1 MALGIDFDKLRSEL
15 KEENRQRY
23 SDLDEYQRPIE
34 QTPTP
39 TAKKK
44 EEFVNFYDWSTYSNA
59 YEGKGAE
66 YIKSSNA
73 WKKYMYSDEEKLQEA
88 KVVSIET
95 GIPINALLSSDENM
109 AMGRSVQAFTKKRMA
124 LAPEGINDFD
134 MNEVYAKFPNLKAII
149 ENPNMSDTDVA
160 IAMNN
165 VDDLTVTHS
174 AVEAFMLGL
183 EADKANYRIGEIGMG
198 AFLGLHELNDEDR
211 AEIERLKKS
220 IPEQKET
227 PNFFDDPTVS
237 VAGGVGG
244 QLYHLGA
251 GVGQGLVTATGAA
264 VIGTAMGSPVM
275 GGTMAVGSLA
285 GSMAYD
291 MFMNSAGRQYLEY
304 SEMKD
309 KNGKQLLTDDE
320 ARTFAALSAGAETGI
335 EFWNYGKVM
344 SLLGMNMKKEIM
356 EIVAKSQGN
365 QEMLRASV
373 KRFIGD
379 KVAQAVKVGGTE
391 AIEEGTQDILA
402 DKAVHDAI
410 VTYAPQSR
418 ERKYTGEEYAKGFL
432 ESSAE
437 ALPGIIGLGVLG
449 GTASQIKSV
458 RNFAKLQA
466 MQNENFLGE
475 MKLANGLQMLQA
487 LGQNAKQSKLFKKSP
502 EVYEASVK
510 GAVEKTEFK
519 EVRIDTEFAMQDEEG
534 AQVFNQL
541 VEAMGLEQEEVN
553 AILENKAD
561 LVVPTETYVATVQ
574 DNEVLNQYI
583 SFDEKGHSMARK
595 KYFAQIA
602 EETAKRM
609 DIQSEAEQAE
619 VIHTIITSTFPE
631 EGAEQDMGA
640 ACILENPSNPYQA
653 WKRMYADTKT
663 AIDARLGSIV
673 KNLKEGMSRGSHV
686 YVSDGIGHEAKRMSD
701 NDAWY
706 GEFYK
711 QHKRKPNERELLDMA
726 REIYGGGGAKYGT
739 AGIGYENLPDEAQ
752 ADIDALDRDFETL
765 NVLEDIKDK
774 VSQLT
779 ASEMT
784 VTKGLSPSGYRV
796 YQSVREQLAQGNK
809 DVKDSARLNAILFAR
824 YADRMAENISKITGR
839 EYTAEDYMRE
849 RMHIVADAT
858 EVDEGGLNQS
868 AGMHAETA
876 NHKALL
882 EAMQMKEVGANK
894 EDIYDKT
901 GWYLGA
907 DGKWRFE
914 IPDSLDMIDE
924 EKIPE
929 FREGIPYGVSL
940 GELYNNLALYRAYP
954 WLENVFVVCRQ
965 TKEGVLGYADYTNN
979 AIVVNPEIANNAE
992 IFKETLIHE
1001 IQHFIQAYE
1010 GFASGG
1016 SPSTVKRQVD
1026 RQHWLYIEEIMAIHP
1041 KAGSYI
1047 KLLSRLEKERALNNE
1062 REVEFY
1068 GYKKTQAEKEI
1079 PPEDIKKILAVYE
1092 KMKKL
1097 QENVDSVEDDVY
1109 KYYRLHGEQEARNT
1123 SEKAKLNTNIQQFEG
1138 KELRSEDDIYKEH
1151 RAKIDPTYHKQV
1163 DEWMENRRMW
1173 EGTVN
1178 ASGEEISNAYDRM
1191 TEIEEELRDVKQ
1203 FAEFMQAINENADL
1217 EFALT
1222 WGELEEDRA
1231 KYKRAVLEGID
1242 EDTAIIVFGD
1252 TLVGS
1257 YSADEV
1263 DPAEFKAQKEAVREK
1278 YQDTAEWM
1286 KAPNGEDTNLTEDQW
1301 LTVRTKA
1308 FKRWFGNWEAHW
1320 IKDKILKDD
1329 FVVIER
1335 KENKIIPEEKIKDYD
1350 DGVKGA
1356 RGVLAKLIKT
1366 ILPDFV
1372 LTKAIGKVKF
1382 SISSLKDDLYHS
1394 TGRMKVESL
1403 VQIDELLETATKIA
1417 ERKIEGGRTS
1427 HILAKGATWRGE
1439 KYIVLMV
1446 VNEDEQGNKFYD
1458 HEMTTIKKLDA
1469 TSSGI
1474 AISGKRPGKESK
1486 HQALIDILKQDIW
1499 DVNMT
1504 KELDENGEPLADE
1517 VQNYSHTENTYNQ
1530 TAYHGSPHKFDTFD
1544 QTADEKS
1551 RKQKQLELLL
1561 ATNPMTDDYHTG
1573 IRTVD
1578 DILDAEDVLGDGF
1591 EEIYPDFTEDMAQ
1604 KAMSKGKIKIYSSKP
1619 IKAGAFVSP
1628 SKMCAEDYA
1637 GGGKVYSKT
1646 VSVNDVAWIDSSE
1659 GEYAPIKDEVYNQ
1672 SVRGQTRISG
1682 ASRMVSLFE
1691 KANKSTFVHE
1701 MGHVAL
1707 ADLKMLAEMEGAPA
1721 ELVRD
1726 WNTIKEWLGVK
1737 PSQKELTREQHE
1749 QFARGFEAYLR
1760 SGEAPVRG
1768 LKSVFRKFKKWLCDI
1783 YADFVQLGGKPSVE
1797 VKAVMAR
1804 MLASE
1809 QEIEAEAAMQ
1819 AVESIARKKGMQFLD
1834 ESTQAMYE
1842 RWVNEAK
1849 EEAKEKVLKIAMK
1862 DVADNLEDGRQE
1874 IIKTM
1879 REDIEN
1885 DLKQKDIFK
1894 AEALVKLSGSTDIL
1908 PTIGYTEEQ
1917 YNAELETY
1925 GGSLEKA
1932 VETELAKAVE
1942 EMDSYTDMQKT
1953 IEEEA
1958 QKALQTSEYK
1968 ARLVAFELEAIR
1980 RKEEA
1985 ERRLDKSI
1993 DKALADIEADIN
2005 GEAKEGKKDSKE
2017 VKSLK
2022 QKIADL
2028 KYTYKW
2034 REAELRLINQMQEAQ
2049 RKAERAEDKKQ
2060 AEKELKETV
2069 EQFREETKKSK
2080 EGIRLV
2086 RDSIVGQTKSYREA
2100 ARKQLASMS
2109 LAQATATATWQ
2120 QKERMKGHDADKLLA
2135 KGKWEE
2141 AKKAKQEQLMFG
2153 MFAAES
2159 VKIKQDVEKKIRQ
2172 MKKRS
2177 DSVAKGNVKL
2187 AVDER
2192 YFYNHLLYVFGVNSR
2207 DAIKPIE
2214 WDDET
2219 SVDAMFKRYAIAN
2232 EVNFYD
2238 ENGVL
2243 DVPRFI
2249 LGAVRSNEVYRKEVQ
2264 GARKM
2269 ISPLGYRGLTKEDFD
2284 ELADMLT
2291 TVYTIGKNAL
2301 NLRSVIDA
2309 NGNSVS
2315 LEDAAQ
2321 MVADGIRQNVKIA
2334 EDKDPTG
2341 MTLKSR
2347 FEKYASRGADY
2358 FHNLIKPETFFR
2370 RNDGDKDG
2378 ASMQF
2383 LYDPI
2388 KRASDRE
2395 LEMKAE
2401 MTKKLADLMKNKPS
2415 DWNKKQFKLGTSTIT
2430 REQLVVIALN
2440 WGTEINRMR
2449 FMDGYKVSEKEVTEV
2464 LCNLTNADW
2473 AIVDGVWSILES
2485 YWEETVAVE
2494 ERVTGVGLVKQ
2505 KAIPF
2510 DIKGKDGKTY
2520 RLKGGYYPIMYD
2532 PSKSTRAAD
2541 LADDAQAIQ
2550 QMSGNVVFG
2559 LRRGHTK
2566 KRTQES
2572 IDREIFTELVPM
2584 TKAIDDVIHNI
2595 CYREAVRDV
2604 NKIMSSKEVEQALT
2618 EAYGINVYRS
2628 LQKWVRDCWA
2638 LDERKDELSKIV
2650 ATLRKNMTT
2659 AVMAYRV
2666 LTAFLNVLN
2675 IFPMMEYLGKTRA
2688 LSAVVEAYK
2697 NPMQSYRFVTS
2708 KSVFVAERARTM
2720 DRDVREKLATK
2731 GENVIDKYAFAML
2744 AATDQML
2751 AVPLWKS
2758 EYQRAFREGVEKGL
2772 APEIIEQRAI
2782 DAGDAA
2788 VRRVFG
2794 SGDMKDL
2801 SAVQRGSEM
2810 SKMLTMYYSYMN
2822 TVLNAIEYRRGRAVD
2837 AKQWGKFANAILLWI
2852 GLIAVGDAILRSIM
2866 DDDDE
2871 EWHVRF
2877 AKSLAGQVGGMFPV
2891 VREVSKVA
2899 IERIMGEKTYG
2910 IKTTSAF
2917 DGFDR
2922 IDRAL
2927 QSLTSD
2933 KKDWIDKGR
2942 DVSRMVG
2949 AFAGVS
2955 DTLTDGVWTLIR
2967 FADNDFDNDI
2977 GELLKALVF
2986 DKKLKSR

>member
-1 MALGIDFDKLRSEL
+1 MAIDFDKLDKQWEEYRQTLVPAEPKPAKPKYEYSTDNLSMLEL
-15 KEENRQRY
+15 SGGTMAGVVSMDVAENVASVAKQTTGVAPY
-23 SDLDEYQRPIE
+23 VAEY
-34 QTPTP
+34 
-39 TAKKK
+39 AKG
-44 EEFVNFYDWSTYSNA
+44 SNA
-59 YEGKGAE
+59 Y
-66 YIKSSNA
+66 
-73 WKKYMYSDEEKLQEA
+73 KKYMYSEEDKLQDA
-88 KVVSIET
+88 KVISIET

-134 MNEVYAKFPNLKAII
+134 MNEVYEKFPNLKAIV

-165 VDDLTVTHS
+165 VEDLTVTHD

-198 AFLGLHELNDEDR
+198 AFLGLHKLNDEDR

-220 IPEQKET
+220 IPEQKGT
-227 PNFFDDPTVS
+227 PNFFDDPLVAI
-237 VAGGVGG
+237 AGGAGG
-244 QLYHLGA
+244 QLYHMGK
-251 GVGQGLVTATGAA
+251 GIGQGLKTAAGAVAIGAMAAPVTGGASVPVA
-264 VIGTAMGSPVM
+264 GTV
-275 GGTMAVGSLA
+275 AVGSLA

-291 MFMNSAGRQYLEY
+291 MFMNSAGRQYLAY

-320 ARTFAALSAGAETGI
+320 ARGFAALSAGLETGV

-344 SLLGMNMKKEIM
+344 SLFGMNMKREIM

-365 QEMLRASV
+365 QEMLRAGV
-373 KRFIGD
+373 MRFIGD
-379 KVAQAVKVGGTE
+379 KVAQAAKVGGTE

-402 DKAVHDAI
+402 DKAVHDVI
-410 VTYAPQSR
+410 VTYAPQAID
-418 ERKYTGEEYAKGFL
+418 RKYTGEEYAKGFL

-449 GTASQIKSV
+449 GGISQIKSV
-458 RNFAKLQA
+458 HDFAKLQA
-466 MQNENFLGE
+466 MQNENLLGE

-487 LGQNAKQSKLFKKSP
+487 LGQNAKTSKLFKKSP

-510 GAVEKTEFK
+510 GAVEKTDFK
-519 EVRIDTEFAMQDEEG
+519 EVRIDTELAMQDEEG
-534 AQVFNQL
+534 AMVFNQL

-561 LVVPTETYVATVQ
+561 LIVPTETYVTTVQ
-574 DNEVLNQYI
+574 DKNVLEQYI

-609 DIQSEAEQAE
+609 NLQSEAEQAE
-619 VIHTIITSTFPE
+619 VIHTVIVSNFPE
-631 EGAEQDMGA
+631 EGAQQDMGA

-653 WKRMYADTKT
+653 WKRMHADTKT

-673 KNLKEGMSRGSHV
+673 KNLKEGMSRGTHV

-809 DVKDSARLNAILFAR
+809 DVQDSARLNAILFAR
-824 YADRMAENISKITGR
+824 YADRMAENISKITGK
-839 EYTAEDYMRE
+839 EYTAEDYVRE
-849 RMHIVADAT
+849 RIMLVPNAT
-858 EVDEGGLNQS
+858 
-868 AGMHAETA
+868 
-876 NHKALL
+876 
-882 EAMQMKEVGANK
+882 
-894 EDIYDKT
+894 
-901 GWYLGA
+901 
-907 DGKWRFE
+907 
-914 IPDSLDMIDE
+914 
-924 EKIPE
+924 
-929 FREGIPYGVSL
+929 
-940 GELYNNLALYRAYP
+940 
-954 WLENVFVVCRQ
+954 
-965 TKEGVLGYADYTNN
+965 
-979 AIVVNPEIANNAE
+979 
-992 IFKETLIHE
+992 
-1001 IQHFIQAYE
+1001 
-1010 GFASGG
+1010 
-1016 SPSTVKRQVD
+1016 
-1026 RQHWLYIEEIMAIHP
+1026 
-1041 KAGSYI
+1041 
-1047 KLLSRLEKERALNNE
+1047 
-1062 REVEFY
+1062 
-1068 GYKKTQAEKEI
+1068 
-1079 PPEDIKKILAVYE
+1079 
-1092 KMKKL
+1092 
-1097 QENVDSVEDDVY
+1097 
-1109 KYYRLHGEQEARNT
+1109 
-1123 SEKAKLNTNIQQFEG
+1123 
-1138 KELRSEDDIYKEH
+1138 
-1151 RAKIDPTYHKQV
+1151 QV
-1163 DEWMENRRMW
+1163 DESGYNHPITNLDLNLDKEVDVLDLDEMGNALKGKGYKDVIAYIKENSD
-1173 EGTVN
+1173 GTQVP
-1178 ASGEEISNAYDRM
+1178 
-1191 TEIEEELRDVKQ
+1191 T
-1203 FAEFMQAINENADL
+1203 ADFKAMVGL
-1217 EFALT
+1217 PNYT
-1222 WGELEEDRA
+1222 D
-1231 KYKRAVLEGID
+1231 KYGRNH
-1242 EDTAIIVFGD
+1242 IVFGKPNQKRINVVARNKVL
-1252 TLVGS
+1252 TNFFKIIFATRVVEISSNKKITQGNLT
-1257 YSADEV
+1257 
-1263 DPAEFKAQKEAVREK
+1263 KAQKRKNEVERFYRLFAPVK
-1278 YQDTAEWM
+1278 LNNKLYTILITAEDYNRIVEID
-1286 KAPNGEDTNLTEDQW
+1286 AQEISLYEIT
-1301 LTVRTKA
+1301 TK
-1308 FKRWFGNWEAHW
+1308 E
-1320 IKDKILKDD
+1320 IKGIRPSATLNVKGT
-1329 FVVIER
+1329 
-1335 KENKIIPEEKIKDYD
+1335 IPSKVSIRDMLR
-1350 DGVKGA
+1350 GVKDVDGNPYINPDGSGNFA
-1356 RGVLAKLIKT
+1356 VL
-1366 ILPDFV
+1366 P
-1372 LTKAIGKVKF
+1372 
-1382 SISSLKDDLYHS
+1382 
-1394 TGRMKVESL
+1394 
-1403 VQIDELLETATKIA
+1403 
-1417 ERKIEGGRTS
+1417 
-1427 HILAKGATWRGE
+1427 
-1439 KYIVLMV
+1439 
-1446 VNEDEQGNKFYD
+1446 
-1458 HEMTTIKKLDA
+1458 
-1469 TSSGI
+1469 
-1474 AISGKRPGKESK
+1474 
-1486 HQALIDILKQDIW
+1486 
-1499 DVNMT
+1499 
-1504 KELDENGEPLADE
+1504 
-1517 VQNYSHTENTYNQ
+1517 NQ

-1701 MGHVAL
+1701 LGHVAL

-1726 WNTIKEWLGVK
+1726 WQVIKDWLGVK

-1819 AVESIARKKGMQFLD
+1819 AVESITRKKGMQFLD

-1862 DVADNLEDGRQE
+1862 DVADNLEEGRQE

-1932 VETELAKAVE
+1932 VEMELAKAVE
-1942 EMDSYTDMQKT
+1942 EMDSYTDVQKT

-1993 DKALADIEADIN
+1993 DKALADIEADLN
-2005 GEAKEGKKDSKE
+2005 GEAKEEKKDSKE

-2069 EQFREETKKSK
+2069 EQFREEAKKSK

-2120 QKERMKGHDADKLLA
+2120 QKERMKGLDADKLLA

-2315 LEDAAQ
+2315 LEDAVQ

-2347 FEKYASRGADY
+2347 FEEYASRAADY
-2358 FHNLIKPETFFR
+2358 FRDLIKPETFFR

-2383 LYDPI
+2383 LYDPL

-2401 MTKKLADLMKNKPS
+2401 VTKKLAVLMKNKPS

-2449 FMDGYKVSEKEVTEV
+2449 VMDGYKVSEKEVTEV
-2464 LCNLTNADW
+2464 LGNLTKSDW
-2473 AIVDGVWSILES
+2473 AIVDGIWSILES

-2505 KAIPF
+2505 KAVPF
-2510 DIKGKDGKTY
+2510 DINGKDGKTY

-2541 LADDAQAIQ
+2541 LADDAQAKQ

-2572 IDREIFTELVPM
+2572 IDRKIFTELVPM
-2584 TKAIDDVIHNI
+2584 SKAIDDVIHNI

-2604 NKIMSSKEVEQALT
+2604 NKIMNSKEVEQALT

-2638 LDERKDELSKIV
+2638 LDERKDELSKVV

-2666 LTAFLNVLN
+2666 STAFLNVLN

-2697 NPMQSYRFVTS
+2697 NPTQSYRFVTS

-2794 SGDMKDL
+2794 SGDVKDL

-2837 AKQWGKFANAILLWI
+2837 AKQWGKFANAILMWI
-2852 GLIAVGDAILRSIM
+2852 GLNAVGDAILRSIM

-2871 EWHVRF
+2871 EWYARF
-2877 AKSLAGQVGGMFPV
+2877 AKSLAGQAGGMFPV

-2899 IERIMGEKTYG
+2899 IERIMCEKTYG

-2917 DGFDR
+2917 DGFER
-2922 IDRAL
+2922 VDRAL

-2955 DTLTDGVWTLIR
+2955 DTLTDGAWTLIR

-2977 GELLKALVF
+2977 GELLKALLF
-2986 DKKLKSR
+2986 DKKIK

>member
-73 WKKYMYSDEEKLQEA
+73 YKKYMYSEEDKLQEA
-88 KVVSIET
+88 KVVSVET

-109 AMGRSVQAFTKKRMA
+109 AKGRSVQAFTKKRMA

-134 MNEVYAKFPNLKAII
+134 MNEVYEKFPNLKAIV

-165 VDDLTVTHS
+165 VEDLTVTHS
-174 AVEAFMLGL
+174 AVEAFVLGL

-251 GVGQGLVTATGAA
+251 GVGQGLITATGAA

-309 KNGKQLLTDDE
+309 KNGKQLLTDNE
-320 ARTFAALSAGAETGI
+320 ARTFAALSAGVETGI

-365 QEMLRASV
+365 QEMLRASI

-510 GAVEKTEFK
+510 GAVEKTDFK

-574 DNEVLNQYI
+574 DNDVLNQYI

-631 EGAEQDMGA
+631 MGAEQDMGA

-663 AIDARLGSIV
+663 AIEARLGSIV
-673 KNLKEGMSRGSHV
+673 ANLKEGMNRGVHV

-796 YQSVREQLAQGNK
+796 YQSAREQLAQGNK
-809 DVKDSARLNAILFAR
+809 DVQDSARLNAILFAR
-824 YADRMAENISKITGR
+824 YADRMAENISKITGK
-839 EYTAEDYMRE
+839 EYTAEDYVRE
-849 RMHIVADAT
+849 RIMLVPNAT
-858 EVDEGGLNQS
+858 
-868 AGMHAETA
+868 
-876 NHKALL
+876 
-882 EAMQMKEVGANK
+882 
-894 EDIYDKT
+894 
-901 GWYLGA
+901 
-907 DGKWRFE
+907 
-914 IPDSLDMIDE
+914 
-924 EKIPE
+924 
-929 FREGIPYGVSL
+929 
-940 GELYNNLALYRAYP
+940 
-954 WLENVFVVCRQ
+954 
-965 TKEGVLGYADYTNN
+965 
-979 AIVVNPEIANNAE
+979 
-992 IFKETLIHE
+992 
-1001 IQHFIQAYE
+1001 
-1010 GFASGG
+1010 
-1016 SPSTVKRQVD
+1016 
-1026 RQHWLYIEEIMAIHP
+1026 
-1041 KAGSYI
+1041 
-1047 KLLSRLEKERALNNE
+1047 
-1062 REVEFY
+1062 
-1068 GYKKTQAEKEI
+1068 
-1079 PPEDIKKILAVYE
+1079 
-1092 KMKKL
+1092 
-1097 QENVDSVEDDVY
+1097 
-1109 KYYRLHGEQEARNT
+1109 
-1123 SEKAKLNTNIQQFEG
+1123 
-1138 KELRSEDDIYKEH
+1138 
-1151 RAKIDPTYHKQV
+1151 QV
-1163 DEWMENRRMW
+1163 DE
-1173 EGTVN
+1173 
-1178 ASGEEISNAYDRM
+1178 
-1191 TEIEEELRDVKQ
+1191 
-1203 FAEFMQAINENADL
+1203 
-1217 EFALT
+1217 
-1222 WGELEEDRA
+1222 
-1231 KYKRAVLEGID
+1231 
-1242 EDTAIIVFGD
+1242 
-1252 TLVGS
+1252 
-1257 YSADEV
+1257 
-1263 DPAEFKAQKEAVREK
+1263 
-1278 YQDTAEWM
+1278 
-1286 KAPNGEDTNLTEDQW
+1286 
-1301 LTVRTKA
+1301 
-1308 FKRWFGNWEAHW
+1308 
-1320 IKDKILKDD
+1320 
-1329 FVVIER
+1329 
-1335 KENKIIPEEKIKDYD
+1335 
-1350 DGVKGA
+1350 
-1356 RGVLAKLIKT
+1356 RG
-1366 ILPDFV
+1366 F
-1372 LTKAIGKVKF
+1372 
-1382 SISSLKDDLYHS
+1382 
-1394 TGRMKVESL
+1394 
-1403 VQIDELLETATKIA
+1403 
-1417 ERKIEGGRTS
+1417 
-1427 HILAKGATWRGE
+1427 
-1439 KYIVLMV
+1439 
-1446 VNEDEQGNKFYD
+1446 N
-1458 HEMTTIKKLDA
+1458 
-1469 TSSGI
+1469 
-1474 AISGKRPGKESK
+1474 
-1486 HQALIDILKQDIW
+1486 
-1499 DVNMT
+1499 
-1504 KELDENGEPLADE
+1504 
-1517 VQNYSHTENTYNQ
+1517 
-1530 TAYHGSPHKFDTFD
+1530 

-1578 DILDAEDVLGDGF
+1578 DIRDAEDVLGDGF

-1604 KAMSKGKIKIYSSKP
+1604 KAMLKGKIKIYSSKP

-1628 SKMCAEDYA
+1628 SKMCAKDYA

-1646 VSVNDVAWIDSSE
+1646 ILVDDVAWIDSSE
-1659 GEYAPIKDEVYNQ
+1659 GEYAPIKDVVLYQSTGRKKTVSVEENIANGRKALQTVIETHTDILDAMYRDDIGSVDFLWGSPGGKPPKFKRGYGISHIIAKRDFENGSGLKTVNKLIEVIAKGHIVARQEGLGSSGEPRVKLEYDNYTAVLSKYSDSNAWLLTGFENNEEAVTSARGEGFDSSAATATTPTLTRRGRDVTASSISSITEKTKNINKIHNQ
-1672 SVRGQTRISG
+1672 SLFSSTVRGQTRISG

-1707 ADLKMLAEMEGAPA
+1707 ADLKLLAEMEGAPA

-1726 WNTIKEWLGVK
+1726 WQVIKDWLGVK

-1819 AVESIARKKGMQFLD
+1819 AVESITRKKGMQFLD

-1862 DVADNLEDGRQE
+1862 DVADNLEEGRQE

-1932 VETELAKAVE
+1932 VETKLAKAVE
-1942 EMDSYTDMQKT
+1942 EMDLYTDVQKT

-1993 DKALADIEADIN
+1993 DKALADIEADLN
-2005 GEAKEGKKDSKE
+2005 GEAKEEKKDSKE

-2069 EQFREETKKSK
+2069 EQFREEAKKSK

-2219 SVDAMFKRYAIAN
+2219 SVDAMFERYAIAN

-2347 FEKYASRGADY
+2347 FEEYASRGVDY

-2401 MTKKLADLMKNKPS
+2401 VTKNLADLMKNKPS
-2415 DWNKKQFKLGTSTIT
+2415 DWSKKQFKLGTSIIT

-2449 FMDGYKVSEKEVTEV
+2449 VMDGYKVSEKEVTEV
-2464 LCNLTNADW
+2464 LGNLTKADW
-2473 AIVDGVWSILES
+2473 AIVDGIWSILES

-2532 PSKSTRAAD
+2532 PSKSTRTAD

-2572 IDREIFTELVPM
+2572 IDRKIFTELVPM

-2628 LQKWVRDCWA
+2628 LQKWVRDNWA

-2666 LTAFLNVLN
+2666 STAFLNVLN

-2697 NPMQSYRFVTS
+2697 NPRQSYRFVTS

-2751 AVPLWKS
+2751 AVPLWMS

-2801 SAVQRGSEM
+2801 SAVQRGNEL
-2810 SKMLTMYYSYMN
+2810 SKILTMYYSYMN

-2852 GLIAVGDAILRSIM
+2852 GLNAVGDAILRSIM

-2871 EWHVRF
+2871 EWYARF
-2877 AKSLAGQVGGMFPV
+2877 AKSLAGQAGGMFPV

-2917 DGFDR
+2917 DGFER

-2927 QSLTSD
+2927 LSLTSD

>member
-1 MALGIDFDKLRSEL
+1 MAIDFDKLD
-15 KEENRQRY
+15 KQW
-23 SDLDEYQRPIE
+23 DEYR
-34 QTPTP
+34 QTLVPAEPKPAPKKQESIGWFDMMQGDPTSANQ
-39 TAKKK
+39 TDGIST
-44 EEFVNFYDWSTYSNA
+44 VNSAVGNA
-59 YEGKGAE
+59 VDYV
-66 YIKSSNA
+66 KSSNA
-73 WKKYMYSDEEKLQEA
+73 YKKYMYSDEEKLQDA
-88 KVVSIET
+88 KVISIET

-134 MNEVYAKFPNLKAII
+134 MNEVYAKFPNLKAIV

-183 EADKANYRIGEIGMG
+183 EADKANYHIGKIGVG

-237 VAGGVGG
+237 VAGGTGANLYHMGAGIGRGVKYAAPTLLVGG
-244 QLYHLGA
+244 AYSAVSGPAAPVAMGATISAA
-251 GVGQGLVTATGAA
+251 GVGFRYG
-264 VIGTAMGSPVM
+264 
-275 GGTMAVGSLA
+275 MAE
-285 GSMAYD
+285 D
-291 MFMNSAGRQYLEY
+291 MFLISAGRQYLEY

-320 ARTFAALSAGAETGI
+320 ARTFAALSAGVETGI

-449 GTASQIKSV
+449 GTASLIKSV

-510 GAVEKTEFK
+510 GAVEKTDFK

-631 EGAEQDMGA
+631 MGAEQDMGA

-663 AIDARLGSIV
+663 AIEARLGSIV
-673 KNLKEGMSRGSHV
+673 ANLKEGMNRGVHV

-796 YQSVREQLAQGNK
+796 YQSAREQLAQGNK
-809 DVKDSARLNAILFAR
+809 DVQDSARLNAILFAR
-824 YADRMAENISKITGR
+824 YADRMAENISKITGK
-839 EYTAEDYMRE
+839 EYTAEDYVRE
-849 RMHIVADAT
+849 RIMLVPNATQVDA
-858 EVDEGGLNQS
+858 GAFNL
-868 AGMHAETA
+868 
-876 NHKALL
+876 
-882 EAMQMKEVGANK
+882 AMKREYFPSMKEF
-894 EDIYDKT
+894 DKA
-901 GWYLGA
+901 YQ
-907 DGKWRFE
+907 
-914 IPDSLDMIDE
+914 
-924 EKIPE
+924 EKPE
-929 FREGIPYGVSL
+929 
-940 GELYNNLALYRAYP
+940 
-954 WLENVFVVCRQ
+954 
-965 TKEGVLGYADYTNN
+965 
-979 AIVVNPEIANNAE
+979 
-992 IFKETLIHE
+992 
-1001 IQHFIQAYE
+1001 
-1010 GFASGG
+1010 
-1016 SPSTVKRQVD
+1016 
-1026 RQHWLYIEEIMAIHP
+1026 
-1041 KAGSYI
+1041 
-1047 KLLSRLEKERALNNE
+1047 NE
-1062 REVEFY
+1062 RSKIGNWIKTSKGGEFILP
-1068 GYKKTQAEKEI
+1068 GSSYKHVQ
-1079 PPEDIKKILAVYE
+1079 
-1092 KMKKL
+1092 
-1097 QENVDSVEDDVY
+1097 
-1109 KYYRLHGEQEARNT
+1109 
-1123 SEKAKLNTNIQQFEG
+1123 EG
-1138 KELRSEDDIYKEH
+1138 KEH
-1151 RAKIDPTYHKQV
+1151 YHPL
-1163 DEWMENRRMW
+1163 
-1173 EGTVN
+1173 
-1178 ASGEEISNAYDRM
+1178 S
-1191 TEIEEELRDVKQ
+1191 IEEW
-1203 FAEFMQAINENADL
+1203 QAVIDNIEN
-1217 EFALT
+1217 
-1222 WGELEEDRA
+1222 
-1231 KYKRAVLEGID
+1231 
-1242 EDTAIIVFGD
+1242 
-1252 TLVGS
+1252 
-1257 YSADEV
+1257 
-1263 DPAEFKAQKEAVREK
+1263 
-1278 YQDTAEWM
+1278 
-1286 KAPNGEDTNLTEDQW
+1286 
-1301 LTVRTKA
+1301 
-1308 FKRWFGNWEAHW
+1308 
-1320 IKDKILKDD
+1320 
-1329 FVVIER
+1329 
-1335 KENKIIPEEKIKDYD
+1335 
-1350 DGVKGA
+1350 
-1356 RGVLAKLIKT
+1356 
-1366 ILPDFV
+1366 
-1372 LTKAIGKVKF
+1372 
-1382 SISSLKDDLYHS
+1382 
-1394 TGRMKVESL
+1394 VE
-1403 VQIDELLETATKIA
+1403 
-1417 ERKIEGGRTS
+1417 
-1427 HILAKGATWRGE
+1427 
-1439 KYIVLMV
+1439 YI
-1446 VNEDEQGNKFYD
+1446 
-1458 HEMTTIKKLDA
+1458 
-1469 TSSGI
+1469 TSSGDKGTFTGI
-1474 AISGKRPGKESK
+1474 RFRMKIKTPLGKVGLIMEYVPTNGKIFLITAMYGNDATLDDWLTKKRNSQTFEIESQNSGNRFLGSSFADIVP
-1486 HQALIDILKQDIW
+1486 QVIDIVK
-1499 DVNMT
+1499 
-1504 KELDENGEPLADE
+1504 G
-1517 VQNYSHTENTYNQ
+1517 TYNQ
-1530 TAYHGSPHKFDTFD
+1530 TAYHGSPHTFDTFD
-1544 QTADEKS
+1544 LGAIGTGEGAQAHGWGLYFAQDKEVSEEYRRRLAGEVKESIYLGYKAVRGEWRDAEGNRASDVLERALNYLSNENGDVAATILSLKQAASKWNDVRLDEAADYLEENFASKGIEKIENEA
-1551 RKQKQLELLL
+1551 KTPGELYEVDVPDNDVLL
-1561 ATNPMTDDYHTG
+1561 DEDKPLPEQPLKVRQAIAEYCRQRPDDYIAPKDENDLPTMNGQQFYKDVVFQMRMDGETNPERAASETLNALGIKGITYEGGRDGRCFVVFDD
-1573 IRTVD
+1573 
-1578 DILDAEDVLGDGF
+1578 
-1591 EEIYPDFTEDMAQ
+1591 
-1604 KAMSKGKIKIYSSKP
+1604 KAI
-1619 IKAGAFVSP
+1619 
-1628 SKMCAEDYA
+1628 
-1637 GGGKVYSKT
+1637 
-1646 VSVNDVAWIDSSE
+1646 SVIE
-1659 GEYAPIKDEVYNQ
+1659 RYNQ

-1721 ELVRD
+1721 QLVRD
-1726 WNTIKEWLGVK
+1726 WQVIKDWLGVK

-1819 AVESIARKKGMQFLD
+1819 AVESITRKKGMQFLD

-1862 DVADNLEDGRQE
+1862 DVADNLEEGRQE

-1942 EMDSYTDMQKT
+1942 EMDSYTDVQKT

-1993 DKALADIEADIN
+1993 DEALADIEADLN
-2005 GEAKEGKKDSKE
+2005 GEAKEEKKDSKE

-2069 EQFREETKKSK
+2069 EQFREEAKKSK

-2315 LEDAAQ
+2315 LEDAVQ

-2401 MTKKLADLMKNKPS
+2401 VTKKLANLMKNKPS
-2415 DWNKKQFKLGTSTIT
+2415 DWSKKQFKLGTSTIT

-2449 FMDGYKVSEKEVTEV
+2449 VMDGYKVSEKEVAEV
-2464 LCNLTNADW
+2464 LGNLTKADW
-2473 AIVDGVWSILES
+2473 AIVDGIWSILES

-2510 DIKGKDGKTY
+2510 DINGKDGKTY

-2541 LADDAQAIQ
+2541 LADDAQAKQ

-2572 IDREIFTELVPM
+2572 IDRKIFTELVPM

-2618 EAYGINVYRS
+2618 EAYGGNVYRS

-2666 LTAFLNVLN
+2666 STAFLNVLN

-2758 EYQRAFREGVEKGL
+2758 EYQRAFREGAEKGL

-2794 SGDMKDL
+2794 SGDTKDL

-2810 SKMLTMYYSYMN
+2810 SKILTMYYSYMN

-2852 GLIAVGDAILRSIM
+2852 GLNAVGDAILRSIM

-2871 EWHVRF
+2871 EWYARF

-2917 DGFDR
+2917 DGFER

-2927 QSLTSD
+2927 QSLASD
-2933 KKDWIDKGR
+2933 KKDWIDKSR